1 MMKVLLFGLFFGIVA
16 MIGSVGAQN
25 PAASVPGGESAGIN
39 RKQNQAF
46 FPGIYVGRYGYW
58 KNMPVKMAYLT
69 FVPGKDKKV
78 PAKFSLCTPQGK
90 VVFSGK
96 SVLMKKP
103 QGVLAPVH
111 KEVPKE
117 QIYALNFSSFNVSG
131 QYFIKVHGYGNS
143 DLFNIGGD
151 MPIAVY
157 PLPTLKTFEEQS
169 HMIGSDMKPLIKDSF
184 LYTPLRYPVDTTP

>member
-1 MMKVLLFGLFFGIVA
+1 MKILLIGLALGMGLMF
-16 MIGSVGAQN
+16 GSVGAQN
-25 PAASVPGGESAGIN
+25 PAASVPGGKTAGIN
-39 RKQNQAF
+39 QKQNQTF
-46 FPGIYVGRYGYW
+46 FPSIYVGKYGYW
-58 KNMPVKMAYLT
+58 KNMPVKIAYLT
-69 FVPGKDKKV
+69 FVPGKEKKV

-96 SVLMKKP
+96 PILMKNP

-117 QIYALNFSSFNVSG
+117 QIYALNFSSFKVTG

-157 PLPTLKTFEEQS
+157 PLPSLKTFEEQS
-169 HMIGSDMKPLIKDSF
+169 HMIGNDMKPLIKDSF

>member
-1 MMKVLLFGLFFGIVA
+1 MKLHWIILSLVMGLLLGNGF
-16 MIGSVGAQN
+16 AQD
-25 PAASVPGGESAGIN
+25 PAAIPIGGEKNEIGQ
-39 RKQNQAF
+39 KQNQSF
-46 FPGIYVGRYGYW
+46 VPGIYVGRYGYW
-58 KNMPVKMAYLT
+58 KNMPVKVAYLT
-69 FVPGKDKKV
+69 FVPGKEKKV
-78 PAKFSLCTPQGK
+78 PAKFSLCTVQGK

-96 SVLMKKP
+96 PILMKNP

-117 QIYALNFSSFNVSG
+117 QIYALNFSSFKVTG

-143 DLFNIGGD
+143 DLFYIGGD

-157 PLPTLKTFEEQS
+157 SLPTLKTFEEQS
-169 HMIGSDMKPLIKDSF
+169 HMIGNDMKPLIKDSF